1 LQAEGKRLLL
11 GFRQSVASG
20 EDNDECVKLDDKRD
34 DMDTT
39 SNPSLFVTL
48 DV

>member
-1 LQAEGKRLLL
+1 M
-11 GFRQSVASG
+11 VSG
-20 EDNDECVKLDDKRD
+20 EDNDKCVKLDDKRD

-39 SNPSLFVTL
+39 SNPQPFRIL